1 MTSLD
6 VTPSQFLATLA
17 VVWLVGYFIQRRLN
31 PLNSIP
37 TIGPSAPLL
46 SYIGAIRYLRDA
58 ESLLREGHEKYD
70 GRVYKVAML
79 DGWLAI
85 FTGPKLIDEL
95 RRCSDDELSAVEGAS
110 QVLQLR
116 HTLGPGV
123 DDQFHV
129 AVVRDKLTRSL
140 QALCPDVVDEISAA
154 FQEYIPATGSE
165 WVGVRAFPIVQQ
177 VIARASN
184 RVIVGLPNCRDPEYL
199 KVAVNFT
206 NDVFITSFL
215 INLFPDFLKPV
226 IGRMTTMVSKNKR
239 ALMPMVVPML
249 QERQKM
255 YEKYGDDWAD
265 KPRDLLQW
273 LLDEGRDKGTPFDNI
288 VEKVLLVNFG
298 AIHTSSGTFTHAL
311 YNLAAYPEYIQP
323 LRDEVE
329 GIIAEEGWTKTSL
342 GKMRKVD
349 SFLKESMRLA
359 DGSLLAMFRKAM
371 KDVTLSDGTRIPR
384 GTLVAA
390 ASATAHRGDDTRYAA
405 PDAFDPFRFARMRE
419 GGADAAVKHQLVNT
433 SVDFLTFGHGKHACP
448 GRFFAAN
455 ELKTM
460 LAYVVLTY
468 DVKFEREGV
477 RPANFRFGPADLPAP
492 NATVL
497 FRKRQDVS
505 GARKV
510 VV

>member
-1 MTSLD
+1 MFGQE
-6 VTPSQFLATLA
+6 TPWQYLAALA
-17 VVWLVGYFIQRRLN
+17 AVWLVTYLIRRRLD

-37 TIGPSAPLL
+37 TVGPSAPLL
-46 SYIGAIRYLRDA
+46 SYLGAIRYIRDA
-58 ESLLREGHEKYD
+58 ESLLREGYQKYY
-70 GRVYKVAML
+70 GTVFKVAML
-79 DGWLAI
+79 DGWLAV
-85 FTGPKLIDEL
+85 FSGPKLIDEL
-95 RRCSDDELSAVEGAS
+95 RKSSDDELSAVEGTS

-140 QALCPDVVDEISAA
+140 QALCPDVVDEVTAA
-154 FQEYIPATGSE
+154 FEEYIPAKEDE
-165 WVGVRAFPIVQQ
+165 WVSVRVFPIVQQ

-184 RVIVGLPNCRDPEYL
+184 RVIVGLPKCRDPEYL

-206 NDVFITSFL
+206 NDVFITSFF
-215 INLFPDFLKPV
+215 INLFPDFLKPI

-239 ALMPMVVPML
+239 ILMPMVVPML
-249 QERQKM
+249 QERQAM
-255 YEKYGDDWAD
+255 YEKYGDDWAE

-273 LLDEGRDKGTPFDNI
+273 LLDEGREKGTPFDHI

-311 YNLAAYPEYIQP
+311 YNLAAWPEYIQP
-323 LRDEVE
+323 LREEVE
-329 GIIAEEGWTKTSL
+329 SIVAEEGWTKTSL

-359 DGSLLAMFRKAM
+359 DGSLLTMFRKAV

-390 ASATAHRGDDTRYAA
+390 ASATAHTDGARYPA
-405 PDAFDPFRFARMRE
+405 PDAFDPFRFARLRE
-419 GGADAAVKHQLVNT
+419 GGADEAVKHQLVNT

-460 LAYVVLTY
+460 LAYLVLNY
-468 DVKFEREGV
+468 DVKFAEEGK
-477 RPANFRFGPADLPAP
+477 RPANFRFGPADLPAH
-492 NATVL
+492 NAEVL
-497 FRKRQDVS
+497 FRKRKDAPVF
-505 GARKV
+505 AH
-510 VV
+510 